1 MPYCLNEPGMIR
13 NLILSLMLCTATV
26 AKAQDTIA
34 FSLRQSYT
42 FLQEDANI
50 IHNSVTLSEFYEK
63 LYQLKKVKKNNVNI
77 LQIGDSHIQAD
88 FLSGAV
94 RKLLQLEFGNA
105 GRGLI
110 FPGRVGRTN
119 ESGTV
124 YSSSTG
130 LWDAKRII
138 YTNQPMPIGIGG
150 MTVQTQQAGNSIS
163 IKANANEL
171 NYSFNKITFF
181 FEKDLSSF
189 NLAVKD
195 STGQNIAYVGPYT
208 FENPNIS
215 RVLLPYS
222 ISQAEFQTMQS
233 THLQK
238 QFTLYGINLENSKP
252 GVLYHSTGGNG
263 AKVKHYI
270 EASLFAEQTAALT
283 PDLIIISLGT
293 NEAIEYP
300 YVDPR
305 FQDQLDTFVNQ
316 LKQHN
321 PQTKIILTVPMDF
334 YKKKTRRN
342 PGVEVMRGKLMEYAD
357 ANGLAFWDLYSVAGG
372 KHAADQWKSSSLLQ
386 SDGVHFTKN
395 GYELQG
401 SLLYQAL
408 IKGYNEYV
416 RYRYP

>member
-1 MPYCLNEPGMIR
+1 MHYCLNEPGMIK
-13 NLILSLMLCTATV
+13 NLILSLLLCWSTTAWT
-26 AKAQDTIA
+26 QDTIA
-34 FSLRQSYT
+34 FSLKQSYA
-42 FLQEDANI
+42 FIQQDANV
-50 IHNSVTLSEFYEK
+50 IHNSVTLSEFYER
-63 LYQLKKVKKNNVNI
+63 LYQLKKIKKSTVNI

-88 FLSGAV
+88 FLSGAM

-119 ESGTV
+119 ESSTV
-124 YSSSTG
+124 FSNASG

-138 YTNQPMPIGIGG
+138 YTNQPMPIGIGA
-150 MTVQTQQAGNSIS
+150 MTVQTQQAGNTIS
-163 IKANANEL
+163 IKTNSNEL

-181 FEKDLSSF
+181 YEKDLSSF
-189 NLAVKD
+189 NLAIKD
-195 STGQNIAYVGPYT
+195 SANQQIAYIGPYT
-208 FENPNIS
+208 FETSNVS
-215 RVLLPYS
+215 QVLLPYA
-222 ISQAEFQTMQS
+222 ISQAEFQTLQS

-270 EASLFAEQTAALT
+270 EASLFAEQAKELS
-283 PDLIIISLGT
+283 PDLIIVSLGT

-305 FQDQLDTFVNQ
+305 FQDQLDTFINQ
-316 LKQHN
+316 LKQYN
-321 PQTKIILTVPMDF
+321 PQAKIVLTIPMDF

-342 PGVEVMRGKLMEYAD
+342 PGVEIMRGKLIEYAD
-357 ANGLAFWDLYSVAGG
+357 ANGIAFWDLYSVAGG
-372 KHAADQWKSSSLLQ
+372 KHIADAWKSNGLMQ
-386 SDGVHFTKN
+386 GDGVHFTKA

-401 SLLYQAL
+401 ALLYQAL

>member
-1 MPYCLNEPGMIR
+1 MRYCLNEPGMIR
-13 NLILSLMLCTATV
+13 NLILSLLLLASTTAWT
-26 AKAQDTIA
+26 QDTIA
-34 FSLRQSYT
+34 FTLKQSYA
-42 FLQEDANI
+42 FLQQEANVI
-50 IHNSVTLSEFYEK
+50 QNSVTLTEFYEK
-63 LYQLKKVKKNNVNI
+63 LYQLKKLKKNPVNI

-88 FLSGAV
+88 ILSGTV
-94 RKLLQLEFGNA
+94 RKLIQLEFGNA

-119 ESGTV
+119 ESSTV
-124 YSSSTG
+124 TSSSAG

-138 YTNQPMPIGIGG
+138 YTNQPLPIGIGA
-150 MTVQTQQAGNSIS
+150 MTIQTEQPGNTIKL
-163 IKANANEL
+163 KANAGEL
-171 NYSFNKITFF
+171 NYSFNKMTFL

-189 NLAVKD
+189 NLVVKD
-195 STGQNIAYVGPYT
+195 SIGQQIAYVGPYT
-208 FENPNIS
+208 FETPNIS

-222 ISQAEFQTMQS
+222 IGQVELQTLQS

-238 QFTLYGINLENSKP
+238 QFTLYGINLENGKP

-270 EASLFAEQTAALT
+270 EATAFAEQTKELA
-283 PDLIIISLGT
+283 PDLIIVSLGT

-305 FQDQLDTFVNQ
+305 FTDQLDTFINQ

-321 PQTKIILTVPMDF
+321 PNAKIMLTIPMDF

-342 PGVEVMRGKLMEYAD
+342 PGVEVMRSKLIEYAD

-372 KHAADQWKSSSLLQ
+372 KHIADAWKNSGLMQ
-386 SDGVHFTKN
+386 SDGVHFTKS

-401 SLLYQAL
+401 ALLYQAL